1 MRALTAIL
9 TIIFA
14 LITTTGG
21 HAFAQSVQIG
31 TVDVTRALN
40 EVAEGQA
47 AQARLDAMFQGKQ
60 AELEQFEADLM
71 AQKQEYDAKVAVL
84 SDAARQEY
92 EQKLYQGQM
101 TYQQTAM
108 GFEQQLQETKG
119 ELKHMKSLTNCANV
133 LCTDEKECGRSHSR
147 KPENKGPCSY
157 FMAGYCRH
165 ENRCTFVHDTEAR
178 NKEWAARQPGL
189 VLG

>member
-9 TIIFA
+9 TALVA
-14 LITTTGG
+14 LITTAGPL
-21 HAFAQSVQIG
+21 AFAQSVQIG

-47 AQARLDAMFQGKQ
+47 AQARLDIMFQGKQ
-60 AELEQFEADLM
+60 AELEQMEADLM

-101 TYQQTAM
+101 AYQQTAM
-108 GFEQQLQETKG
+108 GFEQQMQGAYLQAME
-119 ELKHMKSLTNCANV
+119 SLTNKMKTIAGEIAQ
-133 LCTDEKECGRSHSR
+133 EKG
-147 KPENKGPCSY
+147 
-157 FMAGYCRH
+157 F
-165 ENRCTFVHDTEAR
+165 T
-178 NKEWAARQPGL
+178 L
-189 VLG
+189 VLEVSQGVVLYAAPGTDITDQVIARYNAAYPSAQ